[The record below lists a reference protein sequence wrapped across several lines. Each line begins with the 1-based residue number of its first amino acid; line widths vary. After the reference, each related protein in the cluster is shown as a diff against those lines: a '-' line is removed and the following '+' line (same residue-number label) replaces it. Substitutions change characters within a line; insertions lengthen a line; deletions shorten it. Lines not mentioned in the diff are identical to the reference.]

1 MAIEVIPAEQA
12 WATYRRNTLARWPT
26 REQPDRLSPLAAPQ
40 ARQVFGLT
48 GSERVFCIGSC
59 FAREIENALVAL
71 GFDVLSV
78 MREFPRSP
86 NRQRSDRGML
96 NKYNTATILNELRW
110 AFGEGPAYRHEDVLV
125 GLPGDTLLQDLQLS
139 GPWYA
144 EEPVHAHAF
153 RDAFNAFFRR
163 IAEADV
169 VVLTLGLSEVWKDAA
184 TGLYLNHAPT
194 EAMVA
199 AWPGRF
205 SLHVLDA
212 QETLAQLEAIDAL
225 LGRHLR
231 PGWRLLLTVS
241 PVPLWSTFRDQ
252 DVLLANTYSKAVLRT
267 CAEQFTVGRPHV
279 SYFPSYEFVTLSEP
293 ALVWREDDFRHV
305 DPRFVDLIMASVMAQ
320 YGLGGGAP
328 AKLLADSRDRV
339 LRRAPGAGQAVGWRA
354 RWQRWLYRL
363 GRWRRDRRTAQAA
376 RLAARQVQGH
386 VERWDGRWLT
396 GWAFDPQSARPVPV
410 QLWLDGELVAERPA
424 ADERA
429 DVAQA
434 HGPAALHSGFRL
446 DLDALLPASRRPGAE
461 LVVQAGPLRLKTL
474 SLGEAPVGPLD
485 ARQAGA

>member
-12 WATYRRNTLARWPT
+12 WATYRRNPLARWPT

-40 ARQVFGLT
+40 ARQAFGLT

-125 GLPGDTLLQDLQLS
+125 GLPGDALLQDLQLS

-144 EEPVHAHAF
+144 EEPAHAYAF
-153 RDAFNAFFRR
+153 REAFNAFFRR

-169 VVLTLGLSEVWKDAA
+169 VVLTLGLSEVWKDTA

-212 QETLAQLEAIDAL
+212 PETLAQLEAIGAL
-225 LGRHLR
+225 LDRHLR
-231 PGWRLLLTVS
+231 AGWRLLLTVS

-252 DVLLANTYSKAVLRT
+252 DVLLANTYSKAVLRI
-267 CAEQFTVGRPHV
+267 CAEQFAVGRPHV
-279 SYFPSYEFVTLSEP
+279 SYFPSYEFVMLSDP
-293 ALVWREDDFRHV
+293 SMVWREDDFRHV

-320 YGLGGGAP
+320 YGLGGETP

-339 LRRAPGAGQAVGWRA
+339 LRRAPGGAGAAGWA
-354 RWQRWLYRL
+354 TRWQRWLYRL
-363 GRWRRDRRTAQAA
+363 GRWRRERRAA
-376 RLAARQVQGH
+376 RAAQQAARQVQGH
-386 VERWDGRWLT
+386 VERWDGRWLV
-396 GWAFDPQSARPVPV
+396 GWVFDPRARGPVS
-410 QLWLDGELVAERPA
+410 LRLLLDGALLSEQPA
-424 ADERA
+424 GIERA

-434 HGPAALHSGFRL
+434 HGPAALHSGFEI
-446 DLDALLPASRRPGAE
+446 DLAALLPASRREGAE
-461 LVVQAGPLRLKTL
+461 LVVQAGPLTLKTL
-474 SLGEAPVGPLD
+474 RLGSPSDTAT
-485 ARQAGA
+485 R